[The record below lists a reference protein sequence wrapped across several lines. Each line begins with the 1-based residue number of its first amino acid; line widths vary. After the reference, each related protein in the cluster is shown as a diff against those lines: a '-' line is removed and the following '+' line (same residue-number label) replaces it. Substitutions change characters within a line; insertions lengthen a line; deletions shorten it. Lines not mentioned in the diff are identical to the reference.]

1 MKFTI
6 NRIEFLKALRI
17 ATGVINPRPVLPIL
31 TGVKMELRDD
41 TLTLTGSDGDISI
54 FSKIYAN
61 DTNQLH
67 FHEEGGVVLDAK
79 ILLNAVSKFES
90 ETINLEIMDGAYTKL
105 SGGSA
110 EININGSNL
119 DAYPKIE
126 IMKNDIEFNI
136 EEERLKDL
144 IRRTIFAVAHPGTN
158 EDKPFLTGVNVRNK
172 EGNLTFAS
180 SNTFRVAIASEEI
193 YPVSDFSVTI
203 PSKTMHEISKHL
215 TGMITV
221 GIANTTA
228 SFKTKD
234 AYIQTRL
241 VDGLYPDLTRL
252 APTDTNSDFSIDQD
266 ILVGAID
273 RAAIIKEETIPV
285 IGLVLNNQEVF
296 VKAKSQ
302 ELGSTEEKIDATLEK
317 EYDSSLKIAFNGNYL
332 REAVKSYPKGN
343 VVLKV
348 IGPKS
353 PMIVTDSINSKNIN
367 IIMPLNVEV

>member
-6 NRIEFLKALRI
+6 NRIEFLRALRI
-17 ATGVINPRPVLPIL
+17 SIGVIIPRPVLPIL

-41 TLTLTGSDGDISI
+41 ALTLTGSDGDISI

-61 DTNQLH
+61 DTNQLR

-79 ILLNAVSKFES
+79 ILFNAVSKFES

-110 EININGSNL
+110 EININGSSL
-119 DAYPKIE
+119 EAYPKIE

-136 EEERLKDL
+136 EEDRLKDL
-144 IRRTIFAVAHPGTN
+144 IRRTIFAVANPGTN
-158 EDKPFLTGVNVRNK
+158 EDKPYLTGVNVRNK
-172 EGNLTFAS
+172 EGNLIFAS
-180 SNTFRVAIASEEI
+180 SNTFRVAIASEKI
-193 YPVSDFSVTI
+193 YPVSNFSATI
-203 PSKTMHEISKHL
+203 PSKAMHEISKHL
-215 TGMITV
+215 TGTVTV

-252 APTDTNSDFSIDQD
+252 APCDTNSDFSIDQD
-266 ILVGAID
+266 VLVGAID

-296 VKAKSQ
+296 VKAKSK
-302 ELGSTEEKIDATLEK
+302 ELGSTEEKIDVTLEK
-317 EYDSSLKIAFNGNYL
+317 AYDSSLKVAFNGNYL

-353 PMIVTDSINSKNIN
+353 PMIVTDSIDSKNLN
-367 IIMPLNVEV
+367 IIMPLNEEV